1 MTGARLRHV
10 LCYTCHRIARI
21 VVFGIS
27 ESAAYYMPD
36 IPARHY
42 PDMHGARCASCSAS
56 ASSTFDY
63 SSMFNFMPVAL
74 TRCIRLSYKAQR
86 WISVDCE
93 DVLALFDNNGRHD
106 ELVAKVQQ
114 HWTPALLVSGGDLR
128 KLIVA
133 NFISDVCAA
142 LS

>member
-1 MTGARLRHV
+1 MSGARLRYL

-21 VVFGIS
+21 TVFGTS
-27 ESAAYYMPD
+27 ESATYYVPD

-42 PDMHGARCASCSAS
+42 PDMQGALCATCTSHCWSLDS
-56 ASSTFDY
+56 VDY
-63 SSMFNFMPVAL
+63 NAMYNIIPIAL
-74 TRCIRLSYKAQR
+74 SHCIRLSYKAQR

-93 DVLALFDNNGRHD
+93 DMLASFDSGRYD

-114 HWTPALLVSGGDLR
+114 HFPSAMVVSGGTLR

-133 NFISDVCAA
+133 NFAVSDRR
-142 LS
+142 